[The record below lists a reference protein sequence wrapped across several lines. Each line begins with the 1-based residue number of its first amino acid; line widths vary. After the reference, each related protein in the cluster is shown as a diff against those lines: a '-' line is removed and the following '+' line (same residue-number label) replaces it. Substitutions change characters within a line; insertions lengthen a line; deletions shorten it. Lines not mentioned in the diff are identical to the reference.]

1 MTAKSQAKVIGT
13 GKAITVKPYGIGY
26 IDSSGN
32 FYEAHELQFIC
43 VLE

>member
-13 GKAITVKPYGIGY
+13 GKAVTVKPYGGGY
-26 IDSSGN
+26 IDSAGN
-32 FYEAHELQFIC
+32 FYEAHELQFVR